1 METQGILLCIGENNF
16 DFYIDLSQINMK
28 YLEGARVFK
37 ILFKLTEIT
46 PFKNEEIQKNLKG
59 RITIFKDLGISRN
72 DWFKLFSFLKN
83 GRIAGK
89 LTSENNFYYDV
100 DKAMEVSNK
109 LGGFPMFDMYYRELT
124 LHKISELTEEYNPLL
139 PSEDYRELYKW
150 SGYLRDDAIS
160 YARWKEKYQF
170 SHNMSLVYKQPTED
184 GPFYWHREKIN

>member
-1 METQGILLCIGENNF
+1 METQGILLCIDENNF

-83 GRIAGK
+83 GRVTGR
-89 LTSENNFYYDV
+89 LMNEDSFYYDV

-109 LGGFPMFDMYYRELT
+109 LGGFPIFDMYYRELT

-139 PSEDYRELYKW
+139 PSEDHRELYKW
-150 SGYLRDDAIS
+150 SGYINNNLDS
-160 YARWKEKYQF
+160 YNRWNEKYKYT
-170 SHNMSLVYKQPTED
+170 HGWSLVYKQPTEE
-184 GPFYWHREKIN
+184 GVFYWFRQKIN